1 MTMSQLDVLES
12 LEERVVPS
20 LAARVTHARG
30 DAAGRNTL
38 RIALYSQDS
47 LGLGHLRRS
56 TLIGRRL
63 LEAAPDSA
71 VLLVADSPVAPFFAL
86 PHGMDCVKLPSILK
100 VDAGQWRPTSLPIS
114 TADLHHLRSEL
125 LYRTLVEYQPDLVLV
140 DHMPGG
146 VKGELRPALDALR
159 QEQPACRIVLG
170 LRDVLDA
177 PHVTRR
183 VWQDEGA
190 YEALGQYY
198 DAVLIYGNR
207 ELFDTAATYQ
217 IPAPPGG
224 IHYCGYVVNGG
235 PLRPPASVREG
246 LPSLGD
252 PTSAPA
258 ARVPGA
264 RGERLVFVSAGGGG
278 DGHRLM
284 QTYLRALRHLGSRV
298 DFATL
303 MAIGVNAPPA
313 VRQEL
318 HREAEGLPVQIV
330 AHVDDS
336 VSVMAAA
343 DLVVCMAGYNT
354 LAEVLTLGRKA
365 LVVPRA
371 GPSAEQ
377 QMRCHLLAQR
387 NLIDVLYPGQLTPQT
402 LAERLLLDLER
413 NDYPSHDKAVGTHGG
428 HVAAYL
434 FQSLAGG
441 RAVFTGLGNP

>member
-1 MTMSQLDVLES
+1 VEDGPAPTGHYTNVLES
-12 LEERVVPS
+12 VEGRIMPS
-20 LAARVTHARG
+20 LLARVTDARG
-30 DAAGRNTL
+30 DAVSAQRSTL
-38 RIALYSQDS
+38 RIAIYSQDG
-47 LGLGHLRRS
+47 LGLGHLRRT

-71 VLLVADSPVAPFFAL
+71 ILLFVDSPVGPIFAL
-86 PHGMDCVKLPSILK
+86 PNGMDCVKLPSILK
-100 VDAGQWRPTSLPIS
+100 VAAGQWRPTSLAIP
-114 TADLHHLRSEL
+114 TADLQRLRSAL

-146 VKGELRPALDALR
+146 ARGELRPALSALR

-190 YEALGQYY
+190 YEALRQYY

-207 ELFDTAATYQ
+207 ELFDTAATYD
-217 IPAPPGG
+217 IPAPPEG

-235 PLRPPASVREG
+235 PVRPLETVHAG
-246 LPSLGD
+246 LPRPL
-252 PTSAPA
+252 
-258 ARVPGA
+258 
-264 RGERLVFVSAGGGG
+264 GERLVFVAAGGGG

-318 HREAEGLPVQIV
+318 LHEAEGLPVQIV
-330 AHVDDS
+330 SHVDDS
-336 VSVMAAA
+336 MSVMAAA
-343 DLVVCMAGYNT
+343 DLIVCMAGYNT
-354 LAEVLTLGRKA
+354 LAEVLQLGRKA

-377 QMRCHLLAQR
+377 QMRCRLFEQR
-387 NLIDVLYPGQLTPQT
+387 NLIDVLYPGQLSPQT

-413 NDYPSHDKAVGTHGG
+413 DDYPSRDRAVDTHGVY
-428 HVAAYL
+428 VAAFL
-434 FQSLAGG
+434 LQLLAGARAYG
-441 RAVFTGLGNP
+441 RV

>member
-1 MTMSQLDVLES
+1 VEDGPAPAGHQVDVLEPA
-12 LEERVVPS
+12 EGRVIPS
-20 LAARVTHARG
+20 LLTRVTHARG
-30 DAAGRNTL
+30 DAVIAQRSAL
-38 RIALYSQDS
+38 RIAIYSQDG
-47 LGLGHLRRS
+47 LGLGHLRRT
-56 TLIGRRL
+56 TLIGQRL
-63 LEAAPDSA
+63 LDAAPDSA
-71 VLLVADSPVAPFFAL
+71 VLLVVDSPVGPIFAL
-86 PHGMDCVKLPSILK
+86 PDGMDCVKLPSILK
-100 VDAGQWRPTSLPIS
+100 VDAGQWRPTSLPIP
-114 TADLHHLRSEL
+114 TADLQRLRSEL
-125 LYRTLVEYQPDLVLV
+125 LYHTLVEYQPDLVLV

-146 VKGELRPALDALR
+146 AQGELRPALDALR

-190 YEALGQYY
+190 YEVLRQYY

-224 IHYCGYVVNGG
+224 IHYCGYVVNGAQATGERRQATVSG
-235 PLRPPASVREG
+235 PALS
-246 LPSLGD
+246 
-252 PTSAPA
+252 PA
-258 ARVPGA
+258 ACRLSP
-264 RGERLVFVSAGGGG
+264 ESRLVFVSAGGGG

-318 HREAEGLPVQIV
+318 HQEAEGLPVQIV
-330 AHVDDS
+330 SHVDDGMS
-336 VSVMAAA
+336 AMAAA

-354 LAEVLTLGRKA
+354 LAEVLQLGRKA

-377 QMRCHLLAQR
+377 QMRCRLFEQR
-387 NLIDVLYPGQLTPQT
+387 NLIDVLYPGQLSPQT
-402 LAERLLLDLER
+402 LAERLVRDLER
-413 NDYPSHDKAVGTHGG
+413 DDYPARDGAVDTHGVY
-428 HVAAYL
+428 VAAYL
-434 FQSLAGG
+434 LRSLAGA
-441 RAVFTGLGNP
+441 RAYGQI

>member
-20 LAARVTHARG
+20 LAARVTRARG
-30 DAAGRNTL
+30 DAAVRNAL

-47 LGLGHLRRS
+47 LGLGHLRR
-56 TLIGRRL
+56 TTHIGRRL
-63 LEAAPDSA
+63 LEAAPGSA
-71 VLLVADSPVAPFFAL
+71 VLLFADSPGGPFFEL
-86 PHGMDCVKLPSILK
+86 PDGMDCVKLPSILK

-114 TADLHHLRSEL
+114 TAHLQRLRSGL
-125 LYRTLVEYQPDLVLV
+125 LYHTLVEYQPDLVLV

-146 VKGELRPALDALR
+146 ARGELRPALSALR

-190 YEALGQYY
+190 YEALRQYY
-198 DAVLIYGNR
+198 DAVLIYGHR
-207 ELFDTAATYQ
+207 ELFDTAATYD

-224 IHYCGYVVNGG
+224 IHYCGYVVNSG
-235 PLRPPASVREG
+235 PLRPPETVREG
-246 LPSLGD
+246 LLRSLGD
-252 PTSAPA
+252 PPRVWSAC
-258 ARVPGA
+258 R
-264 RGERLVFVSAGGGG
+264 ERLVFVSAGGGG
-278 DGHRLM
+278 DGQRLM

-303 MAIGVNAPPA
+303 MAIGVNAPLA
-313 VRQEL
+313 VRRAL
-318 HREAEGLPVQIV
+318 HQEAEGLLVQIV
-330 AHVDDS
+330 SHVDDS

-354 LAEVLTLGRKA
+354 LAEVLRLGHKA

-377 QMRCHLLAQR
+377 QMRCHLFAQR
-387 NLIDVLYPGQLTPQT
+387 NLIDVLYPGQLSPQT

-413 NDYPSHDKAVGTHGG
+413 NDYPSHDEAVDTRGLHA
-428 HVAAYL
+428 VAAL
-434 FQSLAGG
+434 L
-441 RAVFTGLGNP
+441 L

>member
-20 LAARVTHARG
+20 LATRVTRARG
-30 DAAGRNTL
+30 DAAVRNTL
-38 RIALYSQDS
+38 RIAIYSQDGF
-47 LGLGHLRRS
+47 GLGHLRR
-56 TLIGRRL
+56 TTHIGRRL

-71 VLLVADSPVAPFFAL
+71 VLLFADSPVAPFFEL
-86 PHGMDCVKLPSILK
+86 PDGMDCVKLPSILK
-100 VDAGQWRPTSLPIS
+100 VDAGQWRPTSLPIP
-114 TADLHHLRSEL
+114 TADLQRLRSGL

-146 VKGELRPALDALR
+146 AQGELRPALAALR

-190 YEALGQYY
+190 YEALRQYY

-207 ELFDTAATYQ
+207 ELFDTAATYH

-235 PLRPPASVREG
+235 PVGPPDTVRQLFRPP
-246 LPSLGD
+246 GD
-252 PTSAPA
+252 PTS
-258 ARVPGA
+258 A

-278 DGHRLM
+278 DGQLLM

-313 VRQEL
+313 VCQEL
-318 HREAEGLPVQIV
+318 LYEAEGLPVQIV
-330 AHVDDS
+330 SHVDDS
-336 VSVMAAA
+336 MSVMAAA
-343 DLVVCMAGYNT
+343 
-354 LAEVLTLGRKA
+354 
-365 LVVPRA
+365 
-371 GPSAEQ
+371 
-377 QMRCHLLAQR
+377 
-387 NLIDVLYPGQLTPQT
+387 
-402 LAERLLLDLER
+402 
-413 NDYPSHDKAVGTHGG
+413 
-428 HVAAYL
+428 
-434 FQSLAGG
+434 
-441 RAVFTGLGNP
+441 